1 MCAELLLEADEKSST
16 LAPIPSGLSA
26 RVPKSYLSCIG
37 AENDRGLILL
47 LKALLG
53 QSGSF

>member
-37 AENDRGLILL
+37 AEYDRGLILL